1 MPRHILHYR
10 HGAEHVRC
18 SDKLPYSFLASA
30 AVAAAAIPVLIR
42 CRNLESRNR
51 AGVVVSKLPAH
62 IGFQRF
68 ILRSLTCGQLCSK
81 ELLILLGNLG
91 ILGLN
96 ALRRQCVKHSAG
108 VRVLVFDDV
117 PRAVLDSL
125 ARVASLR
132 SEVIVYALN
141 RFAGFAATIGLL
153 HLHRVKLLHKCG
165 LLVCAADFCAHK
177 ALLHSVLHAIDKLC
191 LSIEAV
197 TQAVVHDVDFAFDV
211 GKVAGEDVAI
221 DSAGAAVAAKAVVA
235 PVAAPAAENEEEKNN
250 NPPRTIAAKALAIA
264 IARIRGLNRHCHNSA
279 VRRKTH
285 V

>member
-30 AVAAAAIPVLIR
+30 AAATGVRARSPRIAGLVR
-42 CRNLESRNR
+42 RNGHRPQLVQQ
-51 AGVVVSKLPAH
+51 VVV
-62 IGFQRF
+62 
-68 ILRSLTCGQLCSK
+68 LRGLTCGKLCS
-81 ELLILLGNLG
+81 ENLLALLGNLG
-91 ILGLN
+91 IFSLN

-132 SEVIVYALN
+132 SEVVVYALDGL
-141 RFAGFAATIGLL
+141 AGLAAAISLL
-153 HLHRVKLLHKCG
+153 HLHGVELLHKCG
-165 LLVCAADFCAHK
+165 LLVCAADFGAHK
-177 ALLHSVLHAIDKLC
+177 ALLHSVLHTVDKLC

-197 TQAVVHDVDFAFDV
+197 TQTVVHDVDFAFDV

-221 DSAGAAVAAKAVVA
+221 
-235 PVAAPAAENEEEKNN
+235 NC
-250 NPPRTIAAKALAIA
+250 AIA
-264 IARIRGLNRHCHNSA
+264 CS
-279 VRRKTH
+279 
-285 V
+285 

>member
-18 SDKLPYSFLASA
+18 SDKLPYSVLAGA
-30 AVAAAAIPVLIR
+30 AVAAVISASCP
-42 CRNLESRNR
+42 
-51 AGVVVSKLPAH
+51 GVARLVGGHRHRTQLVQQIAV
-62 IGFQRF
+62 
-68 ILRSLTCGQLCSK
+68 LRSLTCGKLCGK
-81 ELLILLGNLG
+81 NLLVLLGNLG
-91 ILGLN
+91 IFSLN